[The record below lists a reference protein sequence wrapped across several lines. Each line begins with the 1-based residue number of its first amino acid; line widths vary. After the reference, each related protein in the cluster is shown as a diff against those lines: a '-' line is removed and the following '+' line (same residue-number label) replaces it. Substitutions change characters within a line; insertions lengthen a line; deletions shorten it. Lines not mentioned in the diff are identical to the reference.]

1 MPNESQF
8 RKYIGDGVYAD
19 FDGYN
24 VVLTTEDGI
33 KATNRIVLEPDVW
46 NDLMTYYQ
54 WMLEKLYKD
63 KINDDI
69 SGNST
74 D

>member
-1 MPNESQF
+1 MSNESQF

-24 VVLTTEDGI
+24 IVLTTEDG
-33 KATNRIVLEPDVW
+33 TNRIVLEPDVW
-46 NDLMTYYQ
+46 NDLMNYYQ
-54 WMLEKLYKD
+54 WVLEKLYKD
-63 KINDDI
+63 KLDNDL